1 MSDQGWG
8 AWFRANADKFLLLS
22 AFIGIMG
29 FVLHVSHD
37 VNDASLTAWGRELG
51 SGAFAA
57 FLTMVTGSLIRGAGT
72 TANLPPGSTA
82 TTQIQTVT
90 PPVVPPIPIAPPP
103 VPPVAPIPPATPIKP

>member
-1 MSDQGWG
+1 MDKDLMS
-8 AWFRANADKFLLLS
+8 
-22 AFIGIMG
+22 
-29 FVLHVSHD
+29 
-37 VNDASLTAWGRELG
+37 WGRELG

-90 PPVVPPIPIAPPP
+90 PPVPPPAPPVVPPIPPLAETP
-103 VPPVAPIPPATPIKP
+103 VIPNPNPEVKP

>member
-1 MSDQGWG
+1 MSDQSWG
-8 AWFRANADKFLLLS
+8 QWFRANADKFLLLS
-22 AFIGIMG
+22 SFIGIMC

-37 VNDASLTAWGRELG
+37 VGDASLTSWGRELG

-90 PPVVPPIPIAPPP
+90 PPVAPPTP
-103 VPPVAPIPPATPIKP
+103 LPPVAVGEVKTDPKP